1 MRAPVALLLWLAAL
15 PVLALEHHL
24 LIATGIGGDDV
35 YREQFTRQAMQLRD
49 AALAAGI
56 DREHIVWL
64 DATPHADADGRSDK
78 TTLVAAI
85 AALGAKAGAED
96 RVFIVLIGHGNA
108 RGDGAVFN
116 LPGPDI
122 DAAEF
127 DAALAALPT
136 QTLTLVN
143 TASASGPFVA
153 ALAGPRRIVISA
165 TASAREYHAPRFGG
179 HFVAAFT
186 DAIADRDKD
195 ERVSILE
202 AFDYARREVR
212 REFDADKRIL
222 TEHALLDDNGDG
234 EGSGAPAETAVD
246 GALANRV
253 HLAPAVRVV
262 QLPPQLATKFARKR
276 ELEDDI
282 GALKRRRQSLA
293 TTDYYSELERLL
305 IELALLAR
313 DIRAAED

>member
-1 MRAPVALLLWLAAL
+1 MRAPLAALLWLAAL
-15 PVLALEHHL
+15 PALAIEHHL
-24 LIATGIGGDDV
+24 LIVSGIGGDDT
-35 YREQFTRQAMQLRD
+35 YREQFTRHALQLRD

-56 DREHIVWL
+56 AGERIAWL
-64 DATPHADADGRSDK
+64 DATPQAEADGRSDK
-78 TTLVAAI
+78 ASLVAAI
-85 AALGAKAGAED
+85 GAIGAQAGADD

-116 LPGPDI
+116 MPGPDI

-143 TASASGPFVA
+143 TASASGPFVT
-153 ALAGPRRIVISA
+153 ALAGPNRIVISA

-186 DAIADRDKD
+186 DALADRDKD
-195 ERVSILE
+195 ERVSMLE

-212 REFDADKRIL
+212 REFETDKRIL

-234 EGSGAPAETAVD
+234 DGSGAPGEFAAD
-246 GALANRV
+246 GALADRV
-253 HLAPAVRVV
+253 HLQPPARIAE
-262 QLPPQLATKFARKR
+262 LPPQLAAKFARKA
-276 ELEDDI
+276 ELETNI
-282 GALKRRRQSLA
+282 GALKRRRDALA
-293 TTDYYSELERLL
+293 AEDYYAELERLL

-313 DIRAAED
+313 DIRAEED

>member
-1 MRAPVALLLWLAAL
+1 MRTPLVVLLCLAAL
-15 PVLALEHHL
+15 PALAIEHHL
-24 LIATGIGGDDV
+24 LIASGIGGDEA
-35 YREQFTRQAMQLRD
+35 YSQQFTRHALQLRD

-56 DREHIVWL
+56 VRERITWL
-64 DATPHADADGRSDK
+64 DATPHAEADGRSDK
-78 TTLVAAI
+78 AAIEAAI
-85 AALGAKAGAED
+85 AAIGARAGADD

-122 DAAEF
+122 EAAEF

-143 TASASGPFVA
+143 TASASGPFIA
-153 ALAGPRRIVISA
+153 ALAGPKRIVISA
-165 TASAREYHAPRFGG
+165 TASAREYHAPRFGE

-195 ERVSILE
+195 ERVSMLE

-212 REFDADKRIL
+212 REFEADKRIL

-234 EGSGAPAETAVD
+234 DGSGAPGETGAD
-246 GALANRV
+246 GALARRV
-253 HLAPAVRVV
+253 HLQPPPRAAD
-262 QLPPQLATKFARKR
+262 LPPPLAAKFARKH
-276 ELEDDI
+276 ELETGID
-282 GALKRRRQSLA
+282 ALKRRRDDLPA
-293 TTDYYSELERLL
+293 ANYYAELERLL
-305 IELALLAR
+305 VELALLAR

>member
-1 MRAPVALLLWLAAL
+1 MRAPLAALLWLVAL
-15 PVLALEHHL
+15 PVLAIEHHL
-24 LIATGIGGDDV
+24 LIASGIGGDDT
-35 YREQFTRQAMQLRD
+35 YREQFTRHALQLRD

-56 DREHIVWL
+56 ARERIAWL
-64 DATPHADADGRSDK
+64 DATPHAEADGRADK
-78 TTLVAAI
+78 SSLFATI
-85 AALGAKAGAED
+85 ASIGARAGADD

-153 ALAGPRRIVISA
+153 ALAGPNRIVISA
-165 TASAREYHAPRFGG
+165 TASAREFHAPRFGG

-195 ERVSILE
+195 ERVSMLE

-212 REFDADKRIL
+212 REFETDKRIL

-234 EGSGAPAETAVD
+234 DGSGAPGETAAD
-246 GALANRV
+246 GALADRV
-253 HLAPAVRVV
+253 HLQPPARVAG
-262 QLPPQLATKFARKR
+262 LPPRLAAKLARKA
-276 ELEDDI
+276 ELETDI
-282 GALKRRRQSLA
+282 GALKRRRDALSVEN
-293 TTDYYSELERLL
+293 YYAELERLL
-305 IELALLAR
+305 IELALLSR
-313 DIRAAED
+313 DIRAGVD

>member
-1 MRAPVALLLWLAAL
+1 MRGLITLLAWLVAQPALAI
-15 PVLALEHHL
+15 EHHL
-24 LIATGIGGDDV
+24 LIASGIGGDDT
-35 YREQFTRQAMQLRD
+35 YREQFTRHALQLRD

-56 DREHIVWL
+56 ARERIVWL
-64 DATPHADADGRSDK
+64 DAAPHADADGRSDK
-78 TTLVAAI
+78 TALEAAI
-85 AALGAKAGAED
+85 AAIGADAGADD

-108 RGDGAVFN
+108 RGDSAVFN

-127 DAALAALPT
+127 AAALVALPT

-143 TASASGPFVA
+143 TASSSGPFVA
-153 ALAGPRRIVISA
+153 ALAGPNRIVISA
-165 TASAREYHAPRFGG
+165 TASPREYHAPRFGG

-195 ERVSILE
+195 ERVSMLE

-212 REFDADKRIL
+212 REFEADQRIL

-234 EGSGAPAETAVD
+234 DGSGAPGELAAD
-246 GALANRV
+246 GALASRIHLEPPARV
-253 HLAPAVRVV
+253 AE
-262 QLPPQLATKFARKR
+262 LPPRLAAKFTRQR
-276 ELEDDI
+276 ELENDI
-282 GALKRRRQSLA
+282 GTLKRRRESLP
-293 TTDYYSELERLL
+293 TTDYYAELERLL

-313 DIRAAED
+313 EIRAEED

>member
-1 MRAPVALLLWLAAL
+1 MRAPLLALLWLAAL
-15 PVLALEHHL
+15 PVLAIEHHL
-24 LIATGIGGDDV
+24 LIASGIGGDET
-35 YREQFTRQAMQLRD
+35 YSQQFTRHALQLRD
-49 AALAAGI
+49 AALAAGVA
-56 DREHIVWL
+56 REHIVWL
-64 DATPHADADGRSDK
+64 DATPHAEADGRSDK
-78 TTLVAAI
+78 TAIEAAI
-85 AALGAKAGAED
+85 AAIGARAGADD

-122 DAAEF
+122 EAAEF

-143 TASASGPFVA
+143 TASSSGPFIA
-153 ALAGPRRIVISA
+153 ALAGPNRIVISA
-165 TASAREYHAPRFGG
+165 TASAREYHAPRFGE

-195 ERVSILE
+195 ERVSMLE

-212 REFDADKRIL
+212 REFEADKRIL

-234 EGSGAPAETAVD
+234 DGSGTPGEAGAD
-246 GALANRV
+246 GALARRV
-253 HLAPAVRVV
+253 HLQPPPRAAD
-262 QLPPQLATKFARKR
+262 LPPPLAAKFARKR
-276 ELEDDI
+276 ELETGID
-282 GALKRRRQSLA
+282 ALKRRRDDLPA
-293 TTDYYSELERLL
+293 ADYYAELERLL

-313 DIRAAED
+313 EIRAAED